1 MTAGLLK
8 RRIES
13 RGSRQMGDREAG
25 GIGIERRLLTDAV
38 GVGQMSA
45 RWQWERVLV
54 SGGRLS
60 MVAAFRPV
68 PGART

>member
-1 MTAGLLK
+1 
-8 RRIES
+8 
-13 RGSRQMGDREAG
+13 MGDREAG